1 MEEKKKEETWKEV
14 LCLEEKLILLLPPN
28 WTRMSKEG
36 IDRLFPYKV
45 QPKEIFGLEEE
56 KKVFTL
62 QLLSKP
68 LGEDQVYAAVKEIRR
83 VIEKKYPE
91 SSRLFIK
98 RKKLK
103 AGEAGWFSFVTGREE
118 KEEVHY
124 MFILSF
130 NGELLLGSYHFPE
143 REEGEELSVFHQ
155 LLKEMKKAEE

>member
-83 VIEKKYPE
+83 VIKK
-91 SSRLFIK
+91 SIQ
-98 RKKLK
+98 K
-103 AGEAGWFSFVTGREE
+103 AADCS
-118 KEEVHY
+118 
-124 MFILSF
+124 
-130 NGELLLGSYHFPE
+130 
-143 REEGEELSVFHQ
+143 
-155 LLKEMKKAEE
+155 